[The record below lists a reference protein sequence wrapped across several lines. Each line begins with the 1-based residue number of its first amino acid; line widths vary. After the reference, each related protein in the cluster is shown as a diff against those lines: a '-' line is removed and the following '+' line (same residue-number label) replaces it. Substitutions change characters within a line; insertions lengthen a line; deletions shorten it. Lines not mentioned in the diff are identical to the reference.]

1 MRGQTQHVS
10 EMCTLRKPKSY
21 TQISPVCTPL
31 LTLVLGP
38 RDASCMLVCNNTIK
52 SRAKDYFGMERA
64 GVEGKWG
71 VRKNIDEARNC

>member
-1 MRGQTQHVS
+1 
-10 EMCTLRKPKSY
+10 MCTLNKPKSY
-21 TQISPVCTPL
+21 TQILPVFTPL
-31 LTLVLGP
+31 LTLVPGL
-38 RDASCMLVCNNTIK
+38 RDASGMLVCNNTIK